1 MANEKIKK
9 ISKTKI
15 EKKLRKKT
23 NEQLRNLVILLKKQE
38 GKWLLVAELLARPR
52 RKSIKV
58 NIDKINRLTKK
69 DSIAVVPGKVLGKG
83 VIDKKISIAAFSFSK
98 EAEKKL
104 KSCRCEL
111 LSIEKLLEKKPKN
124 FKIIM

>member
-69 DSIAVVPGKVLGKG
+69 DSIADVPGKVLGKG
-83 VIDKKISIAAFSFSK
+83 NIDHTITLAAFSFSK
-98 EAEKKL
+98 EAREKL
-104 KSCRCEL
+104 KNCQL
-111 LSIEKLLEKKPKN
+111 LDISQLVEKKPKN